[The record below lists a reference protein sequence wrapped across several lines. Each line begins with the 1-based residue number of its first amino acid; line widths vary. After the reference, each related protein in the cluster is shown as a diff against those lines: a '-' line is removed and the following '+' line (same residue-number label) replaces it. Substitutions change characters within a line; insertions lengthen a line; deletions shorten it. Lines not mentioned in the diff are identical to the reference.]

1 MCGLGGII
9 AAPGHA
15 ARAEQAEEFCRILA
29 HRGPD
34 DYGFLALRD
43 GGGGGGEVRVS
54 RRADEAAPESSLYLI
69 HRRLSILD
77 LSEAGW
83 QPMSSHDGRYWLVF
97 NGEIYN
103 FIELRS
109 ELSALGHRFHS
120 SSDTEV
126 LLAAWQEWGDDAF
139 PRFVG
144 MFAMAI
150 YDTRARRVVLAR
162 DFFGIKPLHYCAWSG
177 GLAFASELQP
187 LLTLPGVDRSVDPAA
202 LYFYLRHGVTDHEDV
217 TLFSAIRQLPAAH
230 LCEIDLDNP
239 SQPRFKRYWSIP
251 TDRQADLSFEEAATR
266 LRELFIESV
275 AMHLRSDV
283 PIGAALSGGVDSA
296 AIVTAMRRIGGESL
310 DIRTFSYIADDPVL
324 NEKKWIDIAAAA
336 SGARQHHIHV
346 TRDELIADV
355 PRLMRAHD
363 QPVASSSIYAQF
375 RVFERAKQEGVTV
388 MLDGQGAD
396 ELLAGYRAF
405 LGARLSSMIKGG
417 EVMRAYRFVNAG
429 AALPGVSRGFMLK
442 LAANHLLPDA
452 LQSGARA
459 IAGKDLMPS
468 WLSAKWFREH
478 GVEAVAP
485 PRGHGRKALRAAL
498 SDAVGTVLTGLLRY
512 EDRNSMHFSIE
523 SRVPFLTPQIAE
535 FIFSLPESYI
545 VSDSGETKSVFR
557 AAMRG
562 IVPDAILDRRD
573 KIGFAT
579 PEAQW
584 LREANGSLSGV
595 LARGADIAPLDAN
608 ALARE
613 VEQVRAG
620 ARPFHNGIWRS
631 INLITWAETHGVLF
645 R

>member
-1 MCGLGGII
+1 MCGIGGII
-9 AAPGHA
+9 AAPGQT
-15 ARAEQAEEFCRILA
+15 ARAAQADDFCRILA

-34 DYGFLALRD
+34 DYGFLALRND
-43 GGGGGGEVRVS
+43 GAVRVT
-54 RRADEAAPESSLYLI
+54 RRADEAAAESSLYLI

-83 QPMSSHDGRYWLVF
+83 QPMSSHDGRFWLVF

-103 FIELRS
+103 FIELRA
-109 ELSALGHRFHS
+109 ELETLGHRFRS

-126 LLAAWQEWGDDAF
+126 LLAAYQEWGNAAF

-150 YDTRARRVVLAR
+150 YDTRERRVVLVR
-162 DFFGIKPLHYCAWSG
+162 DFFGIKPLHYCMWSG
-177 GLAFASELQP
+177 GFAFASELKP
-187 LLTLPGVDRSVDPAA
+187 LLSLPGVDHGVDAGA
-202 LYFYLRHGVTDHEDV
+202 LYSYLRHGLTDHGDV
-217 TLFSAIRQLPAAH
+217 TLFSAIRQIPAAH
-230 LCEIDLDNP
+230 VCEIDLDTP
-239 SQPRFKRYWSIP
+239 SQPRFHRYWSIP
-251 TDRQADLSFEEAATR
+251 TDRHAELSFDDAAAK
-266 LRELFIESV
+266 LRDLFVESV

-296 AIVTAMRRIGGESL
+296 AIVTAMRRIGGAQL
-310 DIRTFSYIADDPVL
+310 DLRTFSYIADDPAL
-324 NEKKWIDIAAAA
+324 NEQKWIDISAAA
-336 SGARQHHIHV
+336 SGAQQHLIYV
-346 TRDELIADV
+346 TRDELIADL

-405 LGARLSSMIKGG
+405 LGARLTSMIKGG
-417 EVMRAYRFVNAG
+417 EVARAYRFINAS
-429 AALPGVSRGFMLK
+429 AELPGVSRAFVLK
-442 LAANHLLPDA
+442 LAANHLIPDA
-452 LQSGARA
+452 LQSSARA
-459 IAGKDLMPS
+459 IGGKDLIPS

-478 GVEAVAP
+478 GVAAAAP

-498 SDAVGTVLTGLLRY
+498 SDAMSTVLTGLLRY

-545 VSDSGETKSVFR
+545 VSDGGETKSVFR

-584 LREANGSLSGV
+584 LREANGSLSGI
-595 LARGADIAPLDAN
+595 LAKGSDVAPLDMT

-613 VEQVRAG
+613 VEQVRTG

-631 INLITWAETHGVLF
+631 INLITWAETHGAVF